1 MRRPLLFILLWVLG
15 ATPLFADLT
24 FPASFEVVEESADQ
38 FRLTLTV
45 PLIKGRY
52 MKVRMVVPAGM
63 ETDQKPE
70 ARTGNGSLTRDWR
83 VPADASLLPGSVFGL
98 SGLLGTPYE
107 VKFLLSTLDGRRH
120 EAVLRSTAAVL
131 VVPQPPTPAALASR
145 ALLDGMRRA
154 ICHPALWLLLLALL
168 WTGRRLSFQL
178 GSVIVAAVAGLLG
191 HQIVLSTVPPVLLMS
206 VAGLPAAC
214 ALLVS
219 ACRQQSGP
227 RPLSLL
233 RGAILAAGV
242 GLLSGWA
249 GLLLTPTAG
258 LSFQELH
265 LCTAL
270 LAVGWAVGGMGVAAV
285 LVLANDLLP
294 TRVQRWLRPSICVV
308 ATAWALYHA
317 AGLIQLYGPGWG
329 DTMFR
334 TGKWAMRIWVLPF
347 MTDWSMGRIRLPL
360 PALVLLVVGLVCVV
374 RSRRAKASRGRR
386 ALCAILLPA
395 ALLIIPLAPWRATNP
410 FYVPQPLSAAE
421 ARPLVSGLLTETYL
435 AFNLAS
441 EEAAFDA
448 LAKTL
453 ADELIADVYL
463 DSRRRLTEG
472 IRKGATVTVKD
483 VTVTALEMLSPE
495 EPDARA
501 LYRCQWTVLARVEHW
516 QHTHLRRNSY
526 VGTIGVAAAEGNW
539 RIAQL
544 ELTDEQREI
553 ISVGI
558 PKL

>member
-1 MRRPLLFILLWVLG
+1 MRWLPLTILLWVLA
-15 ATPLFADLT
+15 ATPLLADLT

-52 MKVRMVVPAGM
+52 MKARMVVPEGM
-63 ETDQKPE
+63 ETDQKPA

-83 VPADASLLPGSVFGL
+83 VPADASQLPGGVFGL

-120 EAVLRSTAAVL
+120 EAVLRSTEAVF
-131 VVPQPPTPAALASR
+131 VVPQPPTAATLASR
-145 ALLDGMRRA
+145 TLLDGMRRA
-154 ICHPALWLLLLALL
+154 IIHPALWLLLLALL
-168 WTGRRLSFQL
+168 WTGRRLSLQL
-178 GSVIVAAVAGLLG
+178 GSVIVAAGAGLLG
-191 HQIVLSTVPPVLLMS
+191 HQVVLSTAPPVLLLS

-219 ACRQQSGP
+219 ACRQQSSP
-227 RPLSLL
+227 RPLSAW
-233 RGAILAAGV
+233 RGIMLAAAV
-242 GLLSGWA
+242 GLLAGWA
-249 GLLLTPTAG
+249 GLLLLPTSG
-258 LSFQELH
+258 LSLQELRF
-265 LCTAL
+265 CTAL
-270 LAVGWAVGGMGVAAV
+270 LAVGWAVGGIGVATV

-294 TRVQRWLRPSICVV
+294 ARVKRWLRSFICVV

-317 AGLIQLYGPGWG
+317 AGLIQLYGSVWV
-329 DTMFR
+329 DAMFR
-334 TGKWAMRIWVLPF
+334 LTKWGMRIWILPF

-360 PALVLLVVGLVCVV
+360 PALVLLIVGIVYLV
-374 RSRRAKASRGRR
+374 RSRRTKTSRGG
-386 ALCAILLPA
+386 ALYALLLPA
-395 ALLIIPLAPWRATNP
+395 ALLLVPLAPWRATNP
-410 FYVPQPLSAAE
+410 FHVPQPLSAAE

-435 AFNLAS
+435 AFNLES
-441 EEAAFDA
+441 EEGAFDA

-453 ADELIADVYL
+453 ADDLIADVYL

-483 VTVTALEMLSPE
+483 VTVTGLDLLPPREA
-495 EPDARA
+495 DGGA

-526 VGTIGVAAAEGNW
+526 VGTIGVAVAEDNW
-539 RIAQL
+539 RIAKL
-544 ELTDEQREI
+544 ELTDEKREV